1 MSSSERQELG
11 RLTERLEQS
20 LVQVI
25 DTNEEE

>member
-11 RLTERLEQS
+11 RLTVRLEQS
-20 LVQVI
+20 LGPVI